1 MKAKRNRNDQKR
13 NEWNRDRKI
22 IEKIN
27 ETEIQLFGKINKI
40 NKLLAILIKERES
53 PNQ

>member
-1 MKAKRNRNDQKR
+1 MIRKET
-13 NEWNRDRKI
+13 NEIETKKI
-22 IEKIN
+22 ENIN

-53 PNQ
+53 PKQ